1 MLQEIEKH
9 PVIPVFYHDDA
20 AYCREILEAC
30 YAGGVRIFEF
40 VNRGKYAA
48 ENFKSLKT
56 FAEKQ
61 YPDLRLGIGTIK
73 NKEEAQQFIS
83 LGADFIVSPIFDPQ
97 IAEYCVQN
105 DIFWIP
111 GCMTPTEVS
120 NAEKSGAK
128 LVKIFP
134 GDTLGP
140 NYIKAIR
147 PLFPSLKFMPTGGV
161 DLQEANISAWL
172 DAGVFSLG
180 LGSKLFQSLPDSKQE
195 RRDVLIDRLELL
207 FSWISTNTHKKR
219 S

>member
-1 MLQEIEKH
+1 MLKKIEKH
-9 PVIPVFYHDDA
+9 PVIPVFYHDDVD
-20 AYCREILEAC
+20 YCLEILEAC

-40 VNRGKYAA
+40 VNRGKYAI
-48 ENFKSLKT
+48 ENFKSLKA

-73 NKEEAQQFIS
+73 NKEEAQQFIT

-97 IAEYCVQN
+97 IAEYCEENEV
-105 DIFWIP
+105 FWIP

-140 NYIKAIR
+140 GYIKSIR

-161 DLQEANISAWL
+161 DLQEDNVLAWL

-180 LGSKLFQSLPDSKQE
+180 LGSKLFQNLPESKKE
-195 RRDVLIDRLELL
+195 RNNILVDRLELL
-207 FSWISTNTHKKR
+207 FSWIRSKR
-219 S
+219 AI

>member
-1 MLQEIEKH
+1 MLKEIEKH

-20 AYCREILEAC
+20 AYCQEILEAC

-61 YPDLRLGIGTIK
+61 YPDLILGIGTIK
-73 NKEEAQQFIS
+73 NKEEAQQFIA
-83 LGADFIVSPIFDPQ
+83 LGADFIVSPIFDAD
-97 IAEYCVQN
+97 IAEYCKQQG
-105 DIFWIP
+105 IFWIP

-120 NAEKSGAK
+120 NGEKSGAK

-147 PLFPSLKFMPTGGV
+147 PLFPALKFMPTGGV
-161 DLQEANISAWL
+161 DIQEENIFTWL

-180 LGSKLFQSLPDSKQE
+180 LGSKLFQNLPENKQE
-195 RRDVLIDRLELL
+195 KKKEIVHRLELL
-207 FSWISTNTHKKR
+207 FSWINNHAGKNGR
-219 S
+219 